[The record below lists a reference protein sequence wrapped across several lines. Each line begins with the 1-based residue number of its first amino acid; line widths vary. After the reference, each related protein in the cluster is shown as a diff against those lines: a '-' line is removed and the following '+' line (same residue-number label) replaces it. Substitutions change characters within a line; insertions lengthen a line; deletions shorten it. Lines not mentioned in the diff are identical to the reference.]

1 MHSREEP
8 KESINVEDNDGETPL
23 FFCETVDMAR
33 LLVEE
38 LGADIAHR
46 NEAGLSAAENARVN
60 DLEDVAMY
68 LASKTGESLAPRAS
82 ILERIGEEEEDLEFL
97 AQGREEDGVG
107 VRNSESAIVTN
118 DGDDG
123 DVDDDDDDP
132 RLNALM
138 SRIEG
143 IMRRADET
151 QTDPT
156 EELRQIVSASIA
168 RQIVEGYGN

>member
-60 DLEDVAMY
+60 DLEDVAIY
-68 LASKTGESLAPRAS
+68 LASKTGESLASRAS

-97 AQGREEDGVG
+97 AQGREENGLDD
-107 VRNSESAIVTN
+107 RNSESAIVTN
-118 DGDDG
+118 DGNDD
-123 DVDDDDDDP
+123 DVDDDP
-132 RLNALM
+132 RVNALM
-138 SRIEG
+138 SRIED
-143 IMRRADET
+143 IMRRADES

>member
-1 MHSREEP
+1 M
-8 KESINVEDNDGETPL
+8 
-23 FFCETVDMAR
+23 
-33 LLVEE
+33 
-38 LGADIAHR
+38 
-46 NEAGLSAAENARVN
+46 
-60 DLEDVAMY
+60 
-68 LASKTGESLAPRAS
+68 
-82 ILERIGEEEEDLEFL
+82 
-97 AQGREEDGVG
+97 G

-123 DVDDDDDDP
+123 DVDDVDDSP
-132 RLNALM
+132 RVNALM
-138 SRIEG
+138 SRIED